1 MVALQGFEPPQRVLS
16 TTVDI
21 RNKYSLGEEWMTL
34 SQSSYPLSS
43 EKSGKAKWAGSV
55 KNLHYNKDAQKRH
68 DLVWRNNVNTETRRF
83 QDD

>member
-1 MVALQGFEPPQRVLS
+1 MVALQGFEPSQRVLS

-43 EKSGKAKWAGSV
+43 EKSGKAKWASSV

-68 DLVWRNNVNTETRRF
+68 DLVWQNNVNTETRRF
-83 QDD
+83 QYD